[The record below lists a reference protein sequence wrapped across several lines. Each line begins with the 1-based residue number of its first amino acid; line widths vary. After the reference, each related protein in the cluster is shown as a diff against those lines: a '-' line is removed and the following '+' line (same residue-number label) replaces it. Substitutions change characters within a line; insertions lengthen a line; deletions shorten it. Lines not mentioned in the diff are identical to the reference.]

1 MEDRHRD
8 RSHGQIIAGAQ
19 VAVGLGAGTVRRPPI
34 RVNAVPGFIDTPWWA
49 AMPDDAR
56 QEFFNQ
62 TAQALPVGRIAT
74 ADDIAQV
81 VVLAAT
87 NPNTTGTTSKP
98 TAAPDSSHWADPP
111 HDHVSVG
118 NRRKVTSSQRNN
130 GSRDRGRR
138 GPSSPGKAT

>member
-49 AMPDDAR
+49 GMPDDAR

-62 TAQALPVGRIAT
+62 TAQALPVGRIARHRRRHRPSWRPGRHQPQHHRHHIE
-74 ADDIAQV
+74 ADGGAR
-81 VVLAAT
+81 L
-87 NPNTTGTTSKP
+87 
-98 TAAPDSSHWADPP
+98 
-111 HDHVSVG
+111 VSLG
-118 NRRKVTSSQRNN
+118 
-130 GSRDRGRR
+130 
-138 GPSSPGKAT
+138 